1 MVKKIIATIF
11 LVGISFFVSLELSVA
26 AELTILYTGETH
38 AMLYPCNCPL
48 EPDGGVA
55 RRATMIKQLRKDNPG
70 LLLLDSGGFFA
81 GGLMDEYTLNTEL
94 DMRRTQV
101 NLGSLSLM
109 KYDALAVGDEEFDF
123 GAEFL
128 EENMNKSG
136 LVFLSCNIVVSAAS
150 VFKSERLKPYIIKE
164 VNGIKVGI
172 IGLTPMAARQKAQGA
187 EFIEPRLAVKKAVE
201 ALKKQG
207 TSIIVL
213 LSHQGE
219 SDDLKLIKEV
229 GGIDVVI
236 IGQNRIKEESY
247 TKAGNTLII
256 KPFWQGRR
264 MGKLNLTIKDN
275 KIADYKIEELR
286 LSDKV
291 SDDPEI
297 LSILPRCFSDS
308 HCNEKGRVGRC
319 LEPGTMNSSCLYS
332 KVTKVS
338 LLVITPKNCLTCN
351 TDKTVS
357 RLKSSFLGLVE
368 SYMYYPGRESE
379 KLIKDLAINTLP
391 AFLLGKEVEQD
402 KGFEAF
408 RENTQIKGNFFML
421 NPTYSGL
428 SYFLN
433 RKRIKDRLDLFVSL
447 YDKDIPKLL
456 VVIRDFNPFIHF
468 LAVEQSEADF
478 GFPFSA
484 AKGNIEVE
492 EYLRAVCV
500 QEYYPNKF
508 YDYIICRSK
517 DNNSSWWEDCLGNVD
532 SLKVRSCARSD
543 KGKTLLRENIIL
555 NKEIGVM
562 LGPTYLLD
570 NQEIFGMQGIPTKED
585 FKKILGRD

>member
-1 MVKKIIATIF
+1 
-11 LVGISFFVSLELSVA
+11 
-26 AELTILYTGETH
+26 
-38 AMLYPCNCPL
+38 
-48 EPDGGVA
+48 
-55 RRATMIKQLRKDNPG
+55 
-70 LLLLDSGGFFA
+70 
-81 GGLMDEYTLNTEL
+81 
-94 DMRRTQV
+94 
-101 NLGSLSLM
+101 
-109 KYDALAVGDEEFDF
+109 
-123 GAEFL
+123 
-128 EENMNKSG
+128 
-136 LVFLSCNIVVSAAS
+136 
-150 VFKSERLKPYIIKE
+150 
-164 VNGIKVGI
+164 
-172 IGLTPMAARQKAQGA
+172 
-187 EFIEPRLAVKKAVE
+187 VE

-207 TSIIVL
+207 ASIIVL

-236 IGQNRIKEESY
+236 IGQNRMKEESY
-247 TKAGNTLII
+247 AKAGNTLII

-264 MGKLNLTIKDN
+264 LGKLNLTIKDN
-275 KIADYKIEELR
+275 KIADYKIEDLR

-308 HCNEKGRVGRC
+308 RC
-319 LEPGTMNSSCLYS
+319 KENGMIGTCIDPGAMNSRCAYS
-332 KVTKVS
+332 KAPKVS
-338 LLVITPKNCLTCN
+338 LLVITSKNCLTCN

-357 RLKSSFLGLVE
+357 RLKSSFPGLVE
-368 SYMYYPGRESE
+368 SYLYYPAPKSE
-379 KLIKDLAINTLP
+379 KLIKDLEINTLP

-421 NPTYSGL
+421 KPTYSGL

-433 RKRIKDRLDLFVSL
+433 RKRIKGRLDLFVSL

-456 VVIRDFNPFIHF
+456 GVIRDFNPFIHF

-478 GFPFSA
+478 GSPFSA
-484 AKGNIEVE
+484 AKGNIEAE

-508 YDYIICRSK
+508 YDYIICRSR

-532 SLKVRSCARSD
+532 SSKVRSCARSD

-585 FKKILGRD
+585 LKKILGRE